1 MVAHCREAPDV
12 LWAQHHNGI
21 FLSEDGAASWREIT
35 GVQPSTFGFA
45 VAVHPRDPRIAWFV
59 PAVKDEARYPAGG
72 QVVVTRTRDGGRT
85 FEILRDGLPQQ
96 HAYDLVFRHA
106 LDVDETG
113 HALAFGSTTGSVWVS
128 DDGGD
133 SWQGIAAHLPPVYA
147 VKFES

>member
-1 MVAHCREAPDV
+1 
-12 LWAQHHNGI
+12 
-21 FLSEDGAASWREIT
+21 
-35 GVQPSTFGFA
+35 
-45 VAVHPRDPRIAWFV
+45 VAVHPRDPRTAWFV
-59 PAVKDEARYPAGG
+59 PAVKDEVRYPAGG

-113 HALAFGSTTGSVWVS
+113 RALAFGSTTGSVWVS

-133 SWQGIAAHLPPVYA
+133 SWQALAAHLPPVYA